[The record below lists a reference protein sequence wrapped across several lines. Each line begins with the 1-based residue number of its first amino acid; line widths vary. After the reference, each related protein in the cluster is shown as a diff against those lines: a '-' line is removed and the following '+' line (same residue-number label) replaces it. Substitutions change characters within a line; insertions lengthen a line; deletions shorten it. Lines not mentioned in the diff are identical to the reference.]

1 MQRIDNKLKYS
12 RNPRNISEKQQELL
26 KQHLT
31 ELGDLSGVVFCRANK
46 AYVGGNQR
54 SDVFNGCEITII
66 EEFEKPTPQKTLAHG
81 FITYNGEK
89 YTYREVEFTEAEFKK
104 ACVVANHDGGTFNID
119 ILLETFE
126 LEELQELGFEEIEL
140 GIMEEESETPDY
152 SEKNKEINTDDF
164 SDKMEMKFVLSSEEY
179 QFIQSELS
187 KLDANKELALL
198 KLLNYEP

>member
-1 MQRIDNKLKYS
+1 MKRIDNKLKYS

-31 ELGDLSGVVFCRANK
+31 ELGDLSGVVFCRNNN

-66 EEFEKPTPQKTLAHG
+66 EKFEKPTPQKTLAHG

-89 YTYREVEFTEAEFKK
+89 YTYREVSFTEAEFKK

-119 ILLETFE
+119 ILISDFE

-140 GIMEEESETPDY
+140 GIMEEESFSEPD
-152 SEKNKEINTDDF
+152 SEPKNQKITITIELNPFDLAKWKDYKSEQNIF
-164 SDKMEMKFVLSSEEY
+164 SDNEMFREML
-179 QFIQSELS
+179 
-187 KLDANKELALL
+187 NKY
-198 KLLNYEP
+198 KS